1 MIALPILL
9 VAFVTGVSVIFAV
22 QAGALTLAGGLA
34 LLAIHARVTRAS
46 RTPWRSQRS
55 DVSTL
60 ALLAVATALL
70 ALLLP

>member
-1 MIALPILL
+1 M
-9 VAFVTGVSVIFAV
+9 AFVTGVSVIFAV

-34 LLAIHARVTRAS
+34 LFAIHAHVTRAS
-46 RTPWRSQRS
+46 RTPWRNQRS